1 MGQFLFAVSEDLG
14 SDLSHQ
20 RFLKIHYQV
29 IYPYESCFTSMKVSV
44 DLFSIAKV
52 LWVMRLV
59 ALTAREK
66 NVAYAIAENLKSS
79 NLHRISH

>member
-1 MGQFLFAVSEDLG
+1 
-14 SDLSHQ
+14 
-20 RFLKIHYQV
+20 
-29 IYPYESCFTSMKVSV
+29 MKVSF

-66 NVAYAIAENLKSS
+66 NVAYAIPENLKSS